1 MDPVTVYLGL
11 GSNLGQRDDN
21 LGQAVELLAASPQMW
36 LVRSSSIYE
45 TEPWGYTD
53 QPCFLNCVVESQTT
67 LAPAPLLEL
76 AKDVEQTVGRQ
87 QNFRWGPRLID
98 VDILL
103 YGDQIVSIADP
114 DLQIPHTRLTER
126 AFVLTPLVE
135 IAPQAH
141 HPASGRPLALL
152 AREVEGAEG
161 VKLWAPPP
169 ILPDPIP

>member
-21 LGQAVELLAASPQMW
+21 LGQAVELLAASPQMRI
-36 LVRSSSIYE
+36 VRSSSIYE

-53 QPCFLNCVVESQTT
+53 QPCFLNCVVEAQTT

-87 QNFRWGPRLID
+87 HNFRWGPRLID

-114 DLQIPHTRLTER
+114 DLQIPHARLTER
-126 AFVLTPLVE
+126 AFVLTPLSE
-135 IAPQAH
+135 IAPQAR
-141 HPASGRPLALL
+141 HPASGHPVASL
-152 AREVEGAEG
+152 ARQVKGAEG

-169 ILPDPIP
+169 NLP